1 LLVTLRQRLTRVTS
15 SVAYIPQID
24 GLRALAVLLVIGHHI
39 FATYLVDSHRLGVQK
54 LPRDWNLIYSSSS
67 LVAWGIHLTFGVQLF
82 FVISGFVL
90 AIPFARGLL
99 DKGQAP
105 STKLYLLRRLVRI
118 EPPYLINMTFCFLLI
133 VVPWRGLLPWSQS
146 SPYIQSFVSAFGPH
160 YLASIVYLHGI
171 IFGEPSWING
181 IAWTLEIEIQFYL
194 LMPLIAQLFRIHK
207 AVVRRSI
214 LILLILL
221 AAWVAPCGAHNPRL
235 SLTIVCH
242 IGFFLAGILLADIYL
257 HPPRG
262 FSMGPLKA
270 DLFALASGALLIY
283 VVHWRPLQAWAE
295 PFLIAAFFFSTFHG
309 HWMGR
314 IFSFPALTLTGTICY
329 STYLYHFF
337 VIELLMPVTVRHLSS
352 SHALWFDTGLRMLL
366 ILPPVLVVSAVLYL
380 FTERPFIVL
389 SHTLTRRWR
398 TSAITT
404 TGEAS

>member
-1 LLVTLRQRLTRVTS
+1 LFATLRQRLTRVTS

-24 GLRALAVLLVIGHHI
+24 GLRAIAVLLVIGHHI
-39 FATYLVDSHRLGVQK
+39 FAAYLVDSHRLGVQK
-54 LPRDWNLIYSSSS
+54 LPHDWDLIYSRSS

-99 DKGQAP
+99 DRGQAP

-118 EPPYLINMTFCFLLI
+118 EPPYLISMTFCFLSI

-146 SPYIQSFVSAFGPH
+146 LPYIQSFVSAFGPH
-160 YLASIVYLHGI
+160 YLASLVYLHGI
-171 IFGEPSWING
+171 IFGEASWING

-207 AVVRRSI
+207 AMIRRSI
-214 LILLILL
+214 LILLTLL
-221 AAWVAPCGAHNPRL
+221 SAWVAPWGAHNPRL

-262 FSMGPLKA
+262 FCMGPVKA
-270 DLFALASGALLIY
+270 DLSALASVLLLIY
-283 VVHWRPLQAWAE
+283 VLHYRPSQAWAE

-309 HWMGR
+309 RWMGR
-314 IFSFPALTLTGTICY
+314 ILSFPALTLTGTICY

-337 VIELLMPVTVRHLSS
+337 VIDLLMPITVRHLSS

-366 ILPPVLVVSAVLYL
+366 IVPPVLLVSAVLYL

-389 SHTLTRRWR
+389 SHTMTSRWR
-398 TSAITT
+398 TPAASTT
-404 TGEAS
+404 AEVA